1 MHRVED
7 LPNWFRAKACS
18 GDVHSKPAP
27 PLRGTLIR
35 HASVVPR
42 ECPRE
47 ESGAASSSSRAT
59 RRPPVVHDQASSEL
73 ARSCRDLP
81 PAGRTGSAGVST
93 FGSSAEC
100 PPVGPG
106 RSRAPSGLECGP
118 TLARRCP
125 CRFRPAPCHR
135 RCRRKREIGAGPSGA
150 GVPDPPRPRPSWGA
164 AEEDRG
170 LQLLMDPRQSPVSCG
185 NGDGTV
191 QGEIGTDNVAPGWVR
206 TQGQMARESV
216 PGRLGDTPPSCQ
228 RSKRLH
234 FQCDPQVVDLGKTA
248 RAQNSPGRALP
259 AAGGLRANWRRPLPT
274 PPGGTPGGRQTRA

>member
-59 RRPPVVHDQASSEL
+59 RRPPVVRDQASSEL

-164 AEEDRG
+164 VTRVRSSWHRSAATSLGPSSAVGECGARNSRAPGNAAAWLTRNAGSPDSKSASVEDRHYDRSVGQGVPRSRLPCTYAG
-170 LQLLMDPRQSPVSCG
+170 LAV
-185 NGDGTV
+185 
-191 QGEIGTDNVAPGWVR
+191 
-206 TQGQMARESV
+206 
-216 PGRLGDTPPSCQ
+216 
-228 RSKRLH
+228 
-234 FQCDPQVVDLGKTA
+234 GKGPTEGVT
-248 RAQNSPGRALP
+248 RAQPSPLRCRKR
-259 AAGGLRANWRRPLPT
+259 AAGRR
-274 PPGGTPGGRQTRA
+274 